1 MNTRRGNY
9 KWMTINWNI
18 LECAALGFV
27 VAHAG
32 TDTAAQ
38 ERTAKALDNVVQ
50 WVAEVTGQ
58 DPEAIRFRAIAD
70 AHEVVAVSTPMVVR
84 EGDYLTDP
92 VTPLRVPTAAPNL
105 APKARRHRGPGRKA
119 KAKAKAFQV
128 GDLVVQAFPEQWLAF
143 RVTEI
148 DGSMVTGVQVN
159 GSTPGRKVRDSAS
172 NLERVTSDDLAARID
187 VAVEADGI
195 RGRISQ
201 AIVTRYRGKFRV
213 LCQCTEGLEICE
225 PGSRRI
231 AWGDTFEDAQVIWK
245 EHVAGHAVAA

>member
-1 MNTRRGNY
+1 MGTQRGNY
-9 KWMTINWNI
+9 KWMSINWNI

-38 ERTAKALDNVVQ
+38 ERTAAALDRVVQ
-50 WVAEVTGQ
+50 HIAEITGQ
-58 DPEAIRFRAIAD
+58 APEAIRCRVIAD
-70 AHEVVAVSTPMVVR
+70 AHDVVAVSTPMVVR

-92 VTPLRVPTAAPNL
+92 VTPLLVAVPASNL
-105 APKARRHRGPGRKA
+105 APKARRHRGPGR

-143 RVTEI
+143 QVTEI
-148 DGSMVTGVQVN
+148 NGSRVTGVQVN
-159 GSTPGRKVRDSAS
+159 GSTPGRKVTEPAS
-172 NLERVTSDDLAARID
+172 TLERVTAEDLAARID
-187 VAVEADGI
+187 VDVEAGGY

-201 AIVTRYRGKFRV
+201 AIVTRWRGKFRV
-213 LCQCTEGLEICE
+213 LCQCTGGLEICE

-245 EHVAGHAVAA
+245 EHVAGHLAAAA